1 MGFSHVIKHSALD
14 VVDVVIAD
22 DMTHWEFICAQPANA
37 FFPHTHTDIFW
48 ICQRF
53 FVVFSFWIFQKRCE
67 AASLGHKSIKCRHN
81 TQRTQ
86 RATSTAAAAL
96 PAAAAA
102 TWQAGV
108 AAKRAC
114 GGGVTEERLGGEGLA
129 ALHARNH
136 IGKNPCK
143 HFQLKIAL
151 PFVSSLCHI
160 SMCARSRACVW
171 VCVCVAVCG
180 VCTDVSVSLVLAL
193 VPVYLSN
200 VANCLSI
207 TITVKH

>member
-1 MGFSHVIKHSALD
+1 ML
-14 VVDVVIAD
+14 
-22 DMTHWEFICAQPANA
+22 
-37 FFPHTHTDIFW
+37 FFPHTHRDIFW

-86 RATSTAAAAL
+86 RATSTAAVAAL
-96 PAAAAA
+96 PAAAAAAA

-114 GGGVTEERLGGEGLA
+114 GGGVTEEGGWGGLA

-160 SMCARSRACVW
+160 SMCARSRACV
-171 VCVCVAVCG
+171 
-180 VCTDVSVSLVLAL
+180 
-193 VPVYLSN
+193 
-200 VANCLSI
+200 
-207 TITVKH
+207 

>member
-1 MGFSHVIKHSALD
+1 MLFS
-14 VVDVVIAD
+14 
-22 DMTHWEFICAQPANA
+22 
-37 FFPHTHTDIFW
+37 PHTHTHRDIFW

-53 FVVFSFWIFQKRCE
+53 FVVFSIWIFQKRCE

-86 RATSTAAAAL
+86 RATSTAAVAAL

-114 GGGVTEERLGGEGLA
+114 GGGVTEEGTGRRTGCLA
-129 ALHARNH
+129 CKESHWQESMQTFS
-136 IGKNPCK
+136 IKNCSAIC
-143 HFQLKIAL
+143 QLAL
-151 PFVSSLCHI
+151 PHLNVCTFACV
-160 SMCARSRACVW
+160 CVW
-171 VCVCVAVCG
+171 VCGCVCG